1 MLVIGMKKEKLS
13 PFKDISPIN
22 FPNQLKLFLKNID
35 IIPIAIKRIPIKIK
49 DFPMFI
55 LKFTNNIKYSMI
67 PFTSTAKDFEKRC
80 HFFHGNGYPPN
91 AYKSFLNTISRRYNI
106 QSMFLRQFWEDPPP
120 ALEVKNWDIL
130 LDDLA
135 QYAEEHNIH
144 NEYAI
149 GHSIGGNLLLRSSL
163 ENRDLY
169 QKIVLLDPTIF
180 SPLVIYIWRILCYFK
195 IHPLIKKAKNRRRIF
210 NNFEEIFNSYRSKNT
225 FSKIADDQL
234 NEYIYS
240 IFEKRENQ
248 VELSYDSIW
257 EEVLYLTGGIKDF
270 DIWRKLNDLQTPT
283 LIIIPDNSPVLRYG
297 ASKKILKN
305 DFVDIKVIKDSSHLF
320 PLEKPNKTSQIILDF
335 FS

>member
-1 MLVIGMKKEKLS
+1 
-13 PFKDISPIN
+13 
-22 FPNQLKLFLKNID
+22 
-35 IIPIAIKRIPIKIK
+35 
-49 DFPMFI
+49 
-55 LKFTNNIKYSMI
+55 
-67 PFTSTAKDFEKRC
+67 
-80 HFFHGNGYPPN
+80 
-91 AYKSFLNTISRRYNI
+91 
-106 QSMFLRQFWEDPPP
+106 
-120 ALEVKNWDIL
+120 
-130 LDDLA
+130 
-135 QYAEEHNIH
+135 
-144 NEYAI
+144 
-149 GHSIGGNLLLRSSL
+149 
-163 ENRDLY
+163 
-169 QKIVLLDPTIF
+169 
-180 SPLVIYIWRILCYFK
+180 FK

-248 VELSYDSIW
+248 IELSYDSIW

-270 DIWRKLNDLQTPT
+270 DIWRKLDNLQTPT